1 VLKPSSGKKAK
12 KCPFEAIDDTIYE
25 KAAKMIA
32 FKTTSYRLHPW
43 IRATWLYYY
52 DFFGCNNSYNIDWAN
67 DPISW
72 SPDEEAPLKSICITV
87 SKKED
92 NPLDYE
98 NSQLYKLTIYITTG
112 LIEVQGNAYKTFGTR
127 DFPILYK
134 CIEQMLSDN
143 QFKTQPSVHDCLEE
157 TQVKKVI
164 NTDESVVNLSNQQQ
178 SNKYKS
184 ENNVYFEEIKKL
196 EEKFSVREDNLVKAF
211 EKIKDSI
218 INTVN
223 DKITTAV
230 ANIPN
235 KQSNKTQTIKTS
247 DSAHTCAA
255 DAKSA
260 DRSNQETDS
269 DKLKN
274 RISALQQKNDALSVN
289 IQQLKYDYE
298 LQLES
303 AKSEIKLLKQD
314 NQMLQMKLNGMYH
327 DVQLES
333 EHLRNIIKVKNEEIS
348 NLEMSSK
355 LLRDSTGK
363 LQDEIL
369 LLKMQPINPTYEP
382 NYLIQNNK
390 GNAVHLNTSKSA
402 VEQSSNQPNN
412 VLTKTISSIPKQNK
426 IKQKSNVVL
435 IGTSNVEGINPKQ
448 LSSKYET
455 RKVIA
460 YKLDDTLKV
469 LKERDFSPNPRVV
482 VLHSLTNSIKDKPA
496 EECVSKLD
504 EIVQFIHNKW
514 SHCKVVISLAT
525 VRSDKEEHNNNVHLV
540 NALVRTKFLK
550 RENVFLCV
558 NDNLAFR
565 GKPIS
570 RFMNSDGYHL
580 SE

>member
-1 VLKPSSGKKAK
+1 
-12 KCPFEAIDDTIYE
+12 
-25 KAAKMIA
+25 M
-32 FKTTSYRLHPW
+32 
-43 IRATWLYYY
+43 
-52 DFFGCNNSYNIDWAN
+52 
-67 DPISW
+67 
-72 SPDEEAPLKSICITV
+72 
-87 SKKED
+87 
-92 NPLDYE
+92 
-98 NSQLYKLTIYITTG
+98 
-112 LIEVQGNAYKTFGTR
+112 
-127 DFPILYK
+127 
-134 CIEQMLSDN
+134 
-143 QFKTQPSVHDCLEE
+143 
-157 TQVKKVI
+157 
-164 NTDESVVNLSNQQQ
+164 
-178 SNKYKS
+178 
-184 ENNVYFEEIKKL
+184 
-196 EEKFSVREDNLVKAF
+196 KAF

-235 KQSNKTQTIKTS
+235 KQSSKTQTIKTS

-369 LLKMQPINPTYEP
+369 LPKMQPINPIYEP

-426 IKQKSNVVL
+426 IKQKSNLVL
-435 IGTSNVEGINPKQ
+435 IGTSNVESINPDVEQ
-448 LSSKYET
+448 SSNQPNN
-455 RKVIA
+455 
-460 YKLDDTLKV
+460 V
-469 LKERDFSPNPRVV
+469 LKKTIS
-482 VLHSLTNSIKDKPA
+482 SIPK
-496 EECVSKLD
+496 
-504 EIVQFIHNKW
+504 HNK
-514 SHCKVVISLAT
+514 
-525 VRSDKEEHNNNVHLV
+525 N
-540 NALVRTKFLK
+540 
-550 RENVFLCV
+550 
-558 NDNLAFR
+558 
-565 GKPIS
+565 
-570 RFMNSDGYHL
+570 
-580 SE
+580 